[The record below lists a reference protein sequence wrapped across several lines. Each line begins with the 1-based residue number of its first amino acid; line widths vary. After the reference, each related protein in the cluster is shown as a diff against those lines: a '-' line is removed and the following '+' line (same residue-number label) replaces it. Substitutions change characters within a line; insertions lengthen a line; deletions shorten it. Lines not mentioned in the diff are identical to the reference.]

1 MRHRL
6 SPDLSLVWDKN
17 CLRVEDQGRMVR
29 KLLPSRVRDLK
40 NFVNECLAQGR
51 YEGWGWF
58 TGKNDDRAAMSNA
71 CLYAGMPI
79 PGDGLMNVG
88 RLQGEELVTGAGL
101 PLRRSDLGPV
111 MAGAGCLRIDH
122 PLRGPHWVFVFR
134 DTDLYVVNSLLDVPC
149 AIWDPSALESLAL
162 DEDCWRLADV

>member
-6 SPDLSLVWDKN
+6 SPDVALVWDKN

-40 NFVNECLAQGR
+40 SFVNECLAQGH
-51 YEGWGWF
+51 YEGWEWF
-58 TGKNDDRAAMSNA
+58 TGRQSDRAAMSNA

-79 PGDGLMNVG
+79 PGDGLMNIN
-88 RLQGEELVTGAGL
+88 RLKGEELVTGAGL

-111 MAGAGCLRIDH
+111 MAGAGCLRINH
-122 PLRGPHWVFVFR
+122 PLFGTQWVFVFR
-134 DTDLYVVNSLLDVPC
+134 DTDLYVVNSLLDDAC
-149 AIWDPSALESLAL
+149 AVWSPKQLSNLAVK
-162 DEDCWRLADV
+162 EDCWRLEI